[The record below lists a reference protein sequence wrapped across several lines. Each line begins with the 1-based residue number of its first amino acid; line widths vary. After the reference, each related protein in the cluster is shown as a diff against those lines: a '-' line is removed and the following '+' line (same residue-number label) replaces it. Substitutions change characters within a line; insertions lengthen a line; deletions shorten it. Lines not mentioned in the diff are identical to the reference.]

1 MIMANGCFCLNLLVN
16 KKNMNVKNNEKIKK
30 IKEQLVS
37 KKKMIIAQ
45 LQKFAKKN
53 EKVKDDFKTEFP
65 NLGHH
70 QDENAIE
77 VSDYESKLSVERDLE
92 SELKNI
98 EGALKKTSE
107 NTYGVCSVCGER
119 INPKRLEIMPE
130 ATLCVKCSEKQ
141 R

>member
-1 MIMANGCFCLNLLVN
+1 MANGRFCLNLLVN
-16 KKNMNVKNNEKIKK
+16 KKNMNIKNSEKIKK
-30 IKEQLVS
+30 IKEQLIS

-53 EKVKDDFKTEFP
+53 TKVKDDFKTEFP

-77 VSDYESKLSVERDLE
+77 VSDYESKLSVEHDLE
-92 SELKNI
+92 NELKNI

-107 NTYGVCSVCGER
+107 NTYGVCSVCGEK
-119 INPKRLEIMPE
+119 INPRRLEVMPE
-130 ATLCVKCSEKQ
+130 ATLCVKCSGKQ
-141 R
+141 RQS

>member
-1 MIMANGCFCLNLLVN
+1 MANWYFCLSLLVN

-45 LQKFAKKN
+45 LQKFAKRN
-53 EKVKDDFKTEFP
+53 TKVKDDYKTEFL

-77 VSDYESKLSVERDLE
+77 VSDYESKLSVEHDLE

-107 NTYGVCSVCGER
+107 NTYGVCSVCGEK

-130 ATLCVKCSEKQ
+130 ATLCVKCSGKQ

>member
-1 MIMANGCFCLNLLVN
+1 
-16 KKNMNVKNNEKIKK
+16 MNVKNNEKIKK

-53 EKVKDDFKTEFP
+53 TKAKDDFKTEFP
-65 NLGHH
+65 NLGDH

-107 NTYGVCSVCGER
+107 NTYGVCSSCGEKIDPR
-119 INPKRLEIMPE
+119 RLEVMPE
-130 ATLCVKCSEKQ
+130 AMLCVKCSGK
-141 R
+141 RR